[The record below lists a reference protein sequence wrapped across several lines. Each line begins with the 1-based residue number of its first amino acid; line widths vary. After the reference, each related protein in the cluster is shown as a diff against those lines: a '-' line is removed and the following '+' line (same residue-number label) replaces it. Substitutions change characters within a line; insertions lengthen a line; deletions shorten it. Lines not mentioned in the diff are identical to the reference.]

1 MAKITAYR
9 KDTGEEVRIPE
20 HFLDHPELGKPFR
33 KTRPSDKPAR
43 AQADAGASTNK
54 AADAAAKEK

>member
-33 KTRPSDKPAR
+33 KTKPQ
-43 AQADAGASTNK
+43 AQPTGSASTTK
-54 AADAAAKEK
+54 AADGAAKEK

>member
-33 KTRPSDKPAR
+33 KTKPT
-43 AQADAGASTNK
+43 AQSTGSAAAPK

>member
-9 KDTGEEVRIPE
+9 KDNGEEVRIPE

-33 KTRPSDKPAR
+33 KTKPQAQPSG
-43 AQADAGASTNK
+43 GASTTK
-54 AADAAAKEK
+54 AADGAAKEK

>member
-33 KTRPSDKPAR
+33 KTKPA
-43 AQADAGASTNK
+43 APSTGSAAAPK